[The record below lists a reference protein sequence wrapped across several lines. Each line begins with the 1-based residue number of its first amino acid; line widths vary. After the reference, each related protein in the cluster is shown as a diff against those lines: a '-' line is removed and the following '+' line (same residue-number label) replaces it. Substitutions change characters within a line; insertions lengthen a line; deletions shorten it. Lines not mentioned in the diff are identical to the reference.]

1 MKRKSI
7 VAGCLTLLL
16 LFSTAA
22 ITAADD
28 GAAVYKKLCFKC
40 HGDQGKGDGP
50 AAKLLK
56 NQSMGDLS
64 SKAEMSKISDP
75 DLVKIIAEGGAAVGK
90 SKVMPAHKDK
100 LTEGEIK
107 AVVAHVKTLQK

>member
-1 MKRKSI
+1 MRARSI
-7 VAGCLTLLL
+7 VLSCLAVVLALLTVPL
-16 LFSTAA
+16 L
-22 ITAADD
+22 AADD
-28 GAAVYKKLCFKC
+28 GAALYKKNCVKC

-64 SKAEMSKISDP
+64 SKAEMSKLSD
-75 DLVKIIAEGGAAVGK
+75 DTLHKMVAEGGQAVGK

-100 LTEGEIK
+100 LSEAEIK
-107 AVVAHVKTLQK
+107 AVIAYIKTLQK